1 MEQKKQGKS
10 KQIHWPLI
18 IRDLLR
24 NAWLVILAGIIG
36 IMGVFCYNGLLH
48 TPEYTSTVTFAV
60 SPRTNGSYVG
70 FYTSL
75 RTASQM
81 AEVFKEVF
89 SSDVL
94 KRMVKEDI
102 ADPDL
107 EVKVESTLEEGTNI
121 LKVSAKAEDPLLAH
135 RIMDSVL
142 RNYDKVSE
150 YMFGNVV
157 LDTIKSPHVPT
168 EPSNPL
174 NMKLWCCVAAVLAMG
189 GMGGGILLLSM
200 NRATVKTIQG
210 AKETMGESPIGVLI
224 REKSALPGRKQKR
237 KGLLISMTSVSF
249 RYVEGLLRVAHKIR
263 HRMKKEQKQVL
274 LITSVAENE
283 GKSTLAANLALAMV
297 KHGSKVALVDMDLR
311 RPAMHKLFSEAGPQL
326 DLMAVLDGK
335 QELAPEKDLYVFT
348 VQQGCANAGQLL
360 HDPKL
365 GAFLEELRRKVDYVI
380 LDSAPYMAVADT
392 GMLLRYADGCIMSV
406 RQDWVPHK
414 VLRAVSEEL
423 DQDRAQYMG
432 YVLNYYVDDG
442 TLHQHN
448 KQYEKYQ

>member
-1 MEQKKQGKS
+1 
-10 KQIHWPLI
+10 
-18 IRDLLR
+18 
-24 NAWLVILAGIIG
+24 
-36 IMGVFCYNGLLH
+36 MGVFCYNGLLR

-75 RTASQM
+75 RTASEM

-94 KRMVKEDI
+94 KRMVKEDLG
-102 ADPDL
+102 DPDL

-121 LKVSAKAEDPLLAH
+121 LKVSAKAEDPLMAH
-135 RIMDSVL
+135 RIMDAVL
-142 RNYDKVSE
+142 RNYDQVSQ

-157 LDTIKSPHVPT
+157 LDTIKSPHIPT

-174 NMKLWCCVAAVLAMG
+174 NMKLWCCVMAVLAMG
-189 GMGGGILLLSM
+189 GMGAGILFLSI
-200 NRATVKTIQG
+200 NRATVKTIEG
-210 AKETMGESPIGVLI
+210 AKQTMGEAPIGVLI
-224 REKSALPGRKQKR
+224 QEKSALPGRKQKH
-237 KGLLISMTSVSF
+237 KGLLINMTSVSF
-249 RYVEGLLRVAHKIR
+249 RYVEGMLRVAHKIR
-263 HRMKKEQKQVL
+263 HRMKKEKKQVL

-326 DLMAVLDGK
+326 DLLEALEGN
-335 QELAPEKDLYVFT
+335 QEMDPEAQLYVFT
-348 VQQGCANAGQLL
+348 LQQSCTNAGQLL

-365 GAFLEELRRKVDYVI
+365 GAFLEDLRKKVDFVI

-392 GMLLRYADGCIMSV
+392 GILLRYADGCVMSL

-432 YVLNYYVDDG
+432 YVFNYYVDDG
-442 TLHQHN
+442 TLRRQN